1 MNKRRLVELCDVIV
15 PMRDKPKEFV
25 TEENGIPWCRIE
37 DIEGKF
43 LNGSKSEK
51 YVSKECIERMNL
63 KVFPVGTVLCA
74 VTGASIGTYAITT
87 RELIT
92 NQTFAGLVCKEN
104 LLYNEFLYY
113 YIKMHTSTFINNSVG
128 CAQAYITR
136 ETLENFLIPDLEYDE
151 QVRLVEVLKHLDDKI
166 KINNESNVEL
176 ELMTRTIY
184 DYWFLQFDFP
194 DENEKPYKSSG
205 GKMVWN
211 EELKREI
218 PEGWKRK
225 IIGEIVSFE
234 NGDRGKNYPSGEDFK
249 REGIPF
255 INGSMINSNRILYNE
270 LQYIN
275 EEKYNQLRAGKAG
288 KGDIL
293 LTLRGSLAKCSYNPF
308 ERAAIASALVIARP
322 KKEINNTFLY
332 YLLNSDYL
340 KRLYKNYDNGSIQAN
355 LSVDTLKSFD
365 CIVPTTEVLILWN
378 EIIGEIDKKI
388 SYLQQE
394 NQELVS
400 LRDFLLPL
408 LMNGQVGFR
417 EC

>member
-166 KINNESNVEL
+166 KINN
-176 ELMTRTIY
+176 
-184 DYWFLQFDFP
+184 
-194 DENEKPYKSSG
+194 
-205 GKMVWN
+205 
-211 EELKREI
+211 
-218 PEGWKRK
+218 
-225 IIGEIVSFE
+225 
-234 NGDRGKNYPSGEDFK
+234 
-249 REGIPF
+249 
-255 INGSMINSNRILYNE
+255 
-270 LQYIN
+270 
-275 EEKYNQLRAGKAG
+275 
-288 KGDIL
+288 
-293 LTLRGSLAKCSYNPF
+293 
-308 ERAAIASALVIARP
+308 
-322 KKEINNTFLY
+322 
-332 YLLNSDYL
+332 
-340 KRLYKNYDNGSIQAN
+340 
-355 LSVDTLKSFD
+355 
-365 CIVPTTEVLILWN
+365 VLINKLN
-378 EIIGEIDKKI
+378 R
-388 SYLQQE
+388 L
-394 NQELVS
+394 
-400 LRDFLLPL
+400 
-408 LMNGQVGFR
+408 
-417 EC
+417 